1 MIGLYTLMI
10 VMVTQL
16 TYVYVNNPVMI
27 KTRCTMKESTQGP
40 FNSII
45 ENVSDVIAVLD
56 ADGTIRYVNPAA
68 KHRLGYPTKQ
78 MQGKNIAKFIHPDD
92 LPTAL
97 EAFQHRLEHPQAPTG
112 SFMQVRLHHKNGQ
125 WRDFEGM
132 VDNLR
137 DDPQITRIVLIARDV
152 TERKRAEEALNQRAK
167 ELHSLQANVLEI
179 TAPHVLSNLLST
191 IVERAANLLD
201 ADSGGLYLCDPER
214 QEARCVVSYNTTKD
228 YTGTVLR
235 YGEGAAGLVAQ
246 TGEPLIIDDYRT
258 WSGSAVVYSEEKPFE
273 RLISAPMLWQ
283 GQVIGVIHVLRSEGD
298 TRFTQANLELLSFF
312 ANHAAIAVI
321 NTRQMENLKLELTE
335 RKRAQEA
342 LRESE
347 HRYQTLTEI
356 SPVGIFRTDLQGKT
370 TYVNPRWCE
379 ISGLATAQA
388 LGNGWLSVVHPEDRD
403 ALAAGW
409 RQTTQDQSTSVTE
422 YRFLRPDGTLA
433 WVMGQAVP
441 ERDSSGKIVGSV
453 GTITDITE
461 RKRAE
466 VALQESEARYRSL
479 AEAAH
484 EMIIVVDHES
494 QIKYTNQFA
503 AEQLGKLPHE
513 LIGKSIAEIFPPEIA
528 KRQRANLQKV
538 FQYGE
543 SFYTEAPSVF
553 QGHTIWLGTWLS
565 PIKTA
570 NGKVN
575 AVLVISRDITER
587 KQAEEKLRESEEKFK
602 KAFYTS
608 PDSININRLEDG
620 MFVSINNGFTQ
631 ITGYSEDDVIGK
643 TSLEIN
649 IWNNPEDRS
658 GLVAGLKQSGEVQNL
673 EAPFRRKNG
682 DITYGLMSAAIID
695 LNGTPH
701 IISVTRD
708 ITERKQA
715 EESLR
720 QSENK
725 LRALFAAM
733 TDAIIVYDSDG
744 RYLEIA
750 PTNPINLYITPDE
763 MLGKTVAEVLPPEQ
777 AELCLKAIRQALK
790 TQELTNVEYSLPVRK
805 KVLWFSAL
813 ISPLST
819 DSVIWVA
826 RDITERR
833 RAEQEIEHRLA
844 ELEAI
849 NRISTA
855 LRGAQTLDEML
866 PCLLDETLNMLGTDA
881 GVIWLY
887 DLPGNKIFRSAARGW
902 FTQLKDVKITI
913 REGIAGHVFQTGNAH
928 ISPEFVQDALTRKA
942 ALPQI
947 PAGWGGICVPIHT
960 EQETIGVLFVSV
972 QLPRQLGPEEANLLT
987 TISEIAGNAF
997 RRAGLHEQTE
1007 QQVRRLAALRSIDMA
1022 ISSVFDLR
1030 LTLNILLDHIV
1041 TQLKVDAANI
1051 LLYNPHTQILEHG
1064 AGRGFWSTTQTHL
1077 HLRLGESLAGRAAL
1091 ERRMV
1096 SVADLRTQLEN
1107 SSKPEL
1113 LSGENFIAYF
1123 AVPLI
1128 TKGEIKGVL
1137 EIFHRAPLD
1146 PNEEW
1151 LSFLE
1156 TLAGQAAIAIED
1168 TRLFEDLQRSNLE
1181 LELAYDATIEGWSK
1195 VLDLRDADAE
1205 GHTRR
1210 VAEMTIQ
1217 VAQRMDMSETEL
1229 VHVRRGTLLHDI
1241 GKMGVPDSIL
1251 SKPGPLSD
1259 EEWVVMRK
1267 HPQFAYDMLYSI
1279 SYLRQALDIPYCH
1292 HERWDGT
1299 GYPRGLKGEQIPLAA
1314 RVFAVVDVW
1323 DALNSDR
1330 PYRKAWTSK
1339 KALDHIRSESGKHF
1353 DPQVVR
1359 VFLEFLDDYFV
1370 KEKN

>member
-1 MIGLYTLMI
+1 
-10 VMVTQL
+10 
-16 TYVYVNNPVMI
+16 
-27 KTRCTMKESTQGP
+27 MKESTQRP

-56 ADGTIRYVNPAA
+56 ADGTIHYVNPAA
-68 KHRLGYPTKQ
+68 KHRLGHSTKQ

-132 VDNLR
+132 VDNLL
-137 DDPQITRIVLIARDV
+137 DDSQVTRIVLIARDV

-179 TAPHVLSNLLST
+179 TAPHVLSDLLST
-191 IVERAANLLD
+191 IVERAADLLD

-214 QEARCVVSYNTTKD
+214 QEARCVVSYKTTKD
-228 YTGTVLR
+228 YSGTVLK

-246 TGEPLIIDDYRT
+246 TGEPLIVNDYRT
-258 WSGSAVVYSEEKPFE
+258 WSGGAVVFGEEKPFE

-283 GQVIGVIHVLRSEGD
+283 DQVIGVIHVLRSEGD
-298 TRFTQANLELLSFF
+298 TRFTQANLELLSIF
-312 ANHAAIAVI
+312 ANHAAIAVA
-321 NTRQMENLKLELTE
+321 NTRQMESLKLELTE
-335 RKRAQEA
+335 RKRAEEALRGSESRYRILAEASQDMIFVIGKQGTIEYINRFAATKFGQEPEEIIGRAQKTVFPEAVSRRQQLNLRHVFESGEPLYVEEPTLFPERKLWLGTWLVPLKNDAGQIDSVLGISRDITERKQAEEA

-347 HRYQTLTEI
+347 QRYQTMAEI

-403 ALAAGW
+403 PLAAGW

-422 YRFLRPDGTLA
+422 YRFLRPDGTLV

-441 ERDSSGKIVGSV
+441 ERDSSGKIVGYV

-461 RKRAE
+461 RKQME
-466 VALQESEARYRSL
+466 
-479 AEAAH
+479 
-484 EMIIVVDHES
+484 D
-494 QIKYTNQFA
+494 
-503 AEQLGKLPHE
+503 
-513 LIGKSIAEIFPPEIA
+513 
-528 KRQRANLQKV
+528 
-538 FQYGE
+538 
-543 SFYTEAPSVF
+543 
-553 QGHTIWLGTWLS
+553 
-565 PIKTA
+565 
-570 NGKVN
+570 
-575 AVLVISRDITER
+575 
-587 KQAEEKLRESEEKFK
+587 KLRESEEKFR

-608 PDSININRLEDG
+608 PDSVNINRLEDG

-658 GLVAGLKQSGEVQNL
+658 RLVAGLKQSGKVQNL
-673 EAPFRRKNG
+673 EARFRMKDG
-682 DITYGLMSAAIID
+682 DISYGLMSAIVID

-701 IISVTRD
+701 IISITRD

-733 TDAIIVYDSDG
+733 TDAIIVYDLEG

-750 PTNPINLYITPDE
+750 PTNPTNLYITPDE
-763 MLGKTVAEVLPPEQ
+763 MLGKTVTEVLPPEQ
-777 AELCLKAIRQALK
+777 ADLCLKAIRQALK
-790 TQELTNVEYSLPVRK
+790 TQELTSVEYSLPVK
-805 KVLWFSAL
+805 KKELWFSAFV
-813 ISPLST
+813 SPLSA

-826 RDITERR
+826 RNITERKQI
-833 RAEQEIEHRLA
+833 EQDIKHRLA

-855 LRGAQTLDEML
+855 LRGAQTLEEML

-881 GVIWLY
+881 GVILLY
-887 DLPGNKIFRSAARGW
+887 DLPGNKMFRSAARGW
-902 FTQLKDVKITI
+902 FAQLEDVKITP

-928 ISPEFVQDALTRKA
+928 ISPEFVKDALTRKA
-942 ALPQI
+942 VMSQI

-960 EQETIGVLFVSV
+960 EKETIGVLFVSV
-972 QLPRQLGPEEANLLT
+972 QLPRQLGQEEANLLT

-997 RRAGLHEQTE
+997 RRAGLHEKTE

-1051 LLYNPHTQILEHG
+1051 LLYSPHMQILEHG
-1064 AGRGFWSTTQTHL
+1064 AGRGFRSTTQTHL
-1077 HLRLGESLAGRAAL
+1077 RLRLGDSLAGRAAL

-1096 SVADLRTQLEN
+1096 SVADLRTQQGN
-1107 SSKPEL
+1107 NSKPEL
-1113 LSGENFIAYF
+1113 LSGENFIAYY

-1168 TRLFEDLQRSNLE
+1168 ARLFEDLQRSNLE

-1195 VLDLRDADAE
+1195 VLDLRDADTE

-1217 VAQRMDMSETEL
+1217 VAQRLDISETDL
-1229 VHVRRGTLLHDI
+1229 VHIRRGTLLHDI

-1259 EEWVVMRK
+1259 EEWVIMRK
-1267 HPQFAYDMLYSI
+1267 HPLFAYNMLSSI
-1279 SYLRQALDIPYCH
+1279 SYLRPALDIPYCH

-1359 VFLEFLDDYFV
+1359 VFLEFLDDYFA